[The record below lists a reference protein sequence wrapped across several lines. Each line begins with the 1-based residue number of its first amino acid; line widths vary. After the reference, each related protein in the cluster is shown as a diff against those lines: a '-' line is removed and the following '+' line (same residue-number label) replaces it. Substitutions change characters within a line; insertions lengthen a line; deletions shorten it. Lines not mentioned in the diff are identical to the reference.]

1 MVKKLGFKPLEEEE
15 RKLLE
20 EIMEKKELKGRTIQR
35 AQILLAC
42 DEKGSGKEIKVAEIA
57 EALGVSRTT
66 VQNIRAD
73 YFKGGLEY
81 ALYNKRQTSDDPKHR
96 KITEEVALKILEMIE
111 EEPPKGKRW
120 TIRLI
125 CAECKARGILGHVST
140 GAIKNMLHKYNVDLT
155 KEGKEN

>member
-1 MVKKLGFKPLEEEE
+1 MVRKLGFKPLEEEE
-15 RKLLE
+15 RKHLK
-20 EIMEKKELKGRTIQR
+20 EIIEKRKLKGRTIQR
-35 AQILLAC
+35 AHILLAC
-42 DEKGSGKEIKVAEIA
+42 DEKGSGQEIKVSEIA

-66 VQNIRAD
+66 VQNVRAE

-81 ALYNKRQTSDDPKHR
+81 ALYNKRQTSDDPRHR

-111 EEPPKGKRW
+111 EDPPKGKRW

-140 GAIKNMLHKYNVDLT
+140 GAIRNMLCKYGVDLL
-155 KEGKEN
+155 EDGKED